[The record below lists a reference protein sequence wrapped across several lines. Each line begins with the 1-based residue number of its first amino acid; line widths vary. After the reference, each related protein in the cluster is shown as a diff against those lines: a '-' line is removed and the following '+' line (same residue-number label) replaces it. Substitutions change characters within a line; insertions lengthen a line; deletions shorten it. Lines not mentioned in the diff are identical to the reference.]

1 MERGV
6 STAHGPQWRV
16 PWQGRVDALDGEAG
30 HRWHQVVQPWHE
42 NAAAGVALLGLASD
56 EGVRR
61 NQGRAGADQGPLA
74 LRRMLANLPVH
85 WPLPLYDAG
94 DVACLDQQL
103 EAAQREYAARAS
115 RLLDGGHLVLGLGG
129 GHEIAWASY
138 QGLAASQHAPRSGE
152 RLAIVNFDAHF
163 DLRRD
168 TQSTSGTGFLQALDH
183 AQTQGWNV
191 AYRCLG
197 LSVTSNTRAL
207 FELAGE
213 RGASWVHDDELTAAT
228 LPQRWEELQRWL
240 AGFDHVYLTVCLDV
254 LPACVAPGVSAPAAR
269 GVPMDVLEPLVACVA
284 GCGKLRIA
292 DIAELCPALD
302 IDQRTARTAARLAW
316 RVVDSWQKAA
326 ACKPTC

>member
-1 MERGV
+1 MERRV
-6 STAHGPQWRV
+6 STAPGPQWRL
-16 PWQGRVDALDGEAG
+16 PWQGRVDALDGDAG
-30 HRWHQVVQPWHE
+30 LRWHQVVQPWHDK
-42 NAAAGVALLGLASD
+42 AAAGVALLGLASD

-61 NQGRAGADQGPLA
+61 NQGRPGAAQGPQA

-85 WPLPLYDAG
+85 RPLPLYDAG

-115 RLLDGGHLVLGLGG
+115 QLLDAGQLVLGLGG

-138 QGLAASQHAPRSGE
+138 QGLAASQHAPRGGQ

-168 TQSTSGTGFLQALDH
+168 TLSTSGTGFRQALDD
-183 AQTQGWNV
+183 AQGRGWDV
-191 AYRCLG
+191 AYRCIG

-207 FELAGE
+207 FELARA
-213 RGASWVHDDELTAAT
+213 RGVSWVHDDELTAAT
-228 LPQRWEELQRWL
+228 LAQRWEELQRWL

-254 LPACVAPGVSAPAAR
+254 LPAGVAPGVSAPAAR

-284 GCGKLRIA
+284 GCGRLRIA
-292 DIAELCPALD
+292 DMAELCPPLD

-316 RVVDSWQKAA
+316 RIVDSWQKATA
-326 ACKPTC
+326 